1 MNKKIFKIM
10 TLLTAF
16 LLYVYVSIY
25 SNVPSS
31 ITLIEGKEITY
42 PFYQILNMD
51 FSPESSIKAVGS
63 KLSSS
68 VVGKESVRVSL
79 FGKIPLKKIDV
90 NVISK
95 SVVLADGEIIGMK
108 LKTPGLTVVTFEEFT
123 GRNYQ
128 KVRPYENLNIQRGDM
143 ITSIDGEE
151 ITDVDMFVD
160 RIQKSQGR
168 ELILELQRNK
178 EKLTERIKPEIDR
191 NDGKYKLGIWV
202 KDLTSGVGT
211 VTFIEPSRYMFAALG
226 HGINDIDE
234 MNLLEIKGGTAYRA
248 MVLSVVKGQKGA
260 PGEIRGAMK
269 ENDIFGNIVKN
280 TRNGVFGYLD
290 NNVELS
296 LNPIEVGLKDEVM
309 EGEAEILATVSG
321 NDPKR
326 YKVMIEKV
334 NRKDSTLGR
343 NMVIRV
349 TDEELIAKTGGIVQG
364 MSGSPIIQNG
374 KLIGAV
380 THVLINE
387 PTRGYG
393 IFVENMLNEMAG

>member
-1 MNKKIFKIM
+1 MNKKIVKI
-10 TLLTAF
+10 TSLLTVL
-16 LLYVYVSIY
+16 LLYVYVLIY

-31 ITLIEGKEITY
+31 ITLIEGREVSY
-42 PFYQILNMD
+42 PFYNILSLD
-51 FSPESSIKAVGS
+51 CSPESGIRAVDS
-63 KLSSS
+63 KLSSA
-68 VVGKESVRVSL
+68 VVGEEMVRVSL
-79 FGKIPLKKIDV
+79 FGKIPLKDISV

-108 LKTPGLTVVTFEEFT
+108 LKTPGLTVVTFEEFS
-123 GRNYQ
+123 GRDYK
-128 KVRPYENLNIQRGDM
+128 KVRPYENLNIQRGDL

-151 ITDVDMFVD
+151 ISDVDMFVD
-160 RIQKSQGR
+160 RVQRSGGK
-168 ELILELQRNK
+168 ELVLGILRNK
-178 EKLTERIKPEIDR
+178 ETFTEKITPVVDR

-234 MNLLEIKGGTAYRA
+234 MNLLEIKGGTAYKA

-260 PGEIRGAMK
+260 PGEIRGAIK
-269 ENDIFGNIVKN
+269 DNDIFGNIVKN
-280 TRNGVFGYLD
+280 TKNGVFGYLD
-290 NNVELS
+290 NSVKLDLE
-296 LNPIEVGLKDEVM
+296 PIEVALKDEVI

-321 NDPKR
+321 NDTRR
-326 YKVMIEKV
+326 YKVLIEKV
-334 NRKDSTLGR
+334 NKKDSGLGR

-349 TDEELIAKTGGIVQG
+349 TDEVLIAKTGGIVQG

-393 IFVENMLNEMAG
+393 IFVENMLSEMAG

>member
-1 MNKKIFKIM
+1 MNKKIVKFA
-10 TLLTAF
+10 TLLTVL
-16 LLYVYVSIY
+16 LLYVYVLIY

-31 ITLIEGKEITY
+31 ITLIEGKKVTY
-42 PFYQILNMD
+42 PFYSILSMD
-51 FSPESSIKAVGS
+51 CSPESSIKAVGS
-63 KLSSS
+63 TLSSS
-68 VVGKESVRVSL
+68 VVGKETVRVSL

-95 SVVLADGEIIGMK
+95 SVVLVDGEMIGMK

-123 GRNYQ
+123 GRDYL
-128 KVRPYENLNIQRGDM
+128 KVRPYEGLNIQRGDM
-143 ITSIDGEE
+143 IATINGEE

-160 RIQKSQGR
+160 RIQRSQGA
-168 ELILELQRNK
+168 ELTLGILRNK
-178 EKLTERIKPEIDR
+178 QEHSEKITPVVDR

-202 KDLTSGVGT
+202 KDMTSGVGT

-234 MNLLEIKGGTAYRA
+234 MNLLEIKGGAAYRA

-260 PGEIRGAMK
+260 PGEIRGAIK

-290 NNVELS
+290 NSVNVALDS
-296 LNPIEVGLKDEVM
+296 IEVGLKEEVV

-321 NDPKR
+321 NDTKR

-334 NRKDSTLGR
+334 NAQNSKVGR

-349 TDEELIAKTGGIVQG
+349 IDDELIAKTGGIVQG

-393 IFVENMLNEMAG
+393 IFVENMLSEMAG